1 LWEVLEENDALAAE
15 AACKED
21 EDGAGGEGLA
31 GPGGVD
37 GLADLEWGWKL
48 VERCFGGFEV
58 G

>member
-1 LWEVLEENDALAAE
+1 VLEENDALAAE

-48 VERCFGGFEV
+48 VEGCFGGFEV